1 MLAFVGSV
9 TPPSKTASTLKVLDA
24 SVSSVKVVA
33 FADSTLDVS
42 LTTVGSFIPFEVT
55 LAATGLAPTAKATPV
70 AKIVAPINLE
80 SVRPSLYLRRE
91 NFSCLSV

>member
-9 TPPSKTASTLKVLDA
+9 APPSKTASTLKVLDA

-42 LTTVGSFIPFEVT
+42 LTIVGSFVP
-55 LAATGLAPTAKATPV
+55 LK
-70 AKIVAPINLE
+70 
-80 SVRPSLYLRRE
+80 
-91 NFSCLSV
+91 